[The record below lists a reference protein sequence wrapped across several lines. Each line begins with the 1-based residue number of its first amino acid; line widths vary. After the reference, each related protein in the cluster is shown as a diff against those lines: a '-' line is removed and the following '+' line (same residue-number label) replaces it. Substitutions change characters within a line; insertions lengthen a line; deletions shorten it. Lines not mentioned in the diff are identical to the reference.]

1 MVGPVGG
8 GGFAPMGGGFSPV
21 SSGSPAG
28 GAANP
33 AGVEG
38 LGVQGPEGLNT
49 TAGKAHGGESGFDA
63 RSALEAA
70 DAAKG
75 GQKQAEDVVAQMV
88 NALEQLLKQRP
99 SSGQDPSG
107 ADAVGGVSGAKANGA
122 NADGAKG
129 PNDPPTS
136 IAEIMEGLKQPLACP
151 ACMGVPGPHNH

>member
-8 GGFAPMGGGFSPV
+8 GGFAPMGGGFSSPV
-21 SSGSPAG
+21 SSGGPAG
-28 GAANP
+28 GAAKP
-33 AGVEG
+33 AGIEG
-38 LGVQGPEGLNT
+38 LGGAQGPEGLNT
-49 TAGKAHGGESGFDA
+49 TAGKAHSGESGFDA

-70 DAAKG
+70 DAAAKG

-88 NALEQLLKQRP
+88 NALEQLLKNRP

-107 ADAVGGVSGAKANGA
+107 ADAVGGASGAKANGA
-122 NADGAKG
+122 QN

-136 IAEIMEGLKQPLACP
+136 IAEIMQQMQKPMNCP

>member
-1 MVGPVGG
+1 
-8 GGFAPMGGGFSPV
+8 MGGGFSSPV

-28 GAANP
+28 GAAKP

-38 LGVQGPEGLNT
+38 LGGAQCPEGLNT

-70 DAAKG
+70 DAAAKG
-75 GQKQAEDVVAQMV
+75 GQKQAEDMVSQMV
-88 NALEQLLKQRP
+88 NALEQLLKNRP

-107 ADAVGGVSGAKANGA
+107 ADAVSAASGSKANANGA
-122 NADGAKG
+122 QN
-129 PNDPPTS
+129 PNDPPKS
-136 IAEIMEGLKQPLACP
+136 IAEIMMQRPTTCP

>member
-1 MVGPVGG
+1 MA
-8 GGFAPMGGGFSPV
+8 GGFSSPV

-28 GAANP
+28 GAAQP

-38 LGVQGPEGLNT
+38 LGGVQGPEGLNT
-49 TAGKAHGGESGFDA
+49 AAGKAHGGESGFDA

-88 NALEQLLKQRP
+88 NALEQLLKNRP

-107 ADAVGGVSGAKANGA
+107 TDAVSAASGAKSNAAGA
-122 NADGAKG
+122 QDPK
-129 PNDPPTS
+129 DPPTS
-136 IAEIMEGLKQPLACP
+136 IAELMEKLKQPIACP